1 MTQVT
6 GRMLIKLKLR
16 FAAFM
21 PFKCRRP
28 NWRKKCD
35 LNPEV
40 KVFSNA
46 LPSLPPLP
54 EAPPRDQGLRLFFGA
69 LNREQDWAPLMDGLN
84 AEMRRDPDFWSCSVV
99 HDRAFFEALELPGQR
114 KSFVPT
120 CSYEQYHQEMARCDV
135 AFLPLRDTP
144 FNWMKSNL
152 KAIEAGGHGLAVLA
166 SNVLYEKTLVNGETA
181 ALFAD
186 VADLQ
191 QHLKMWVENPD
202 AARQLGRRTRQWVA
216 ENHLAAHQVAQREQ
230 WYRNLASRRAELNR
244 ALWERV
250 PSLRPEGVD

>member
-1 MTQVT
+1 
-6 GRMLIKLKLR
+6 MLRPLVLNEGIYPKLFLWNLEGQWTEKIS
-16 FAAFM
+16 
-21 PFKCRRP
+21 PESRP
-28 NWRKKCD
+28 YC
-35 LNPEV
+35 PEV
-40 KVFSNA
+40 
-46 LPSLPPLP
+46 
-54 EAPPRDQGLRLFFGA
+54 PRIGKPNQFG
-69 LNREQDWAPLMDGLN
+69 WM
-84 AEMRRDPDFWSCSVV
+84 V
-99 HDRAFFEALELPGQR
+99 
-114 KSFVPT
+114 
-120 CSYEQYHQEMARCDV
+120 
-135 AFLPLRDTP
+135 TP